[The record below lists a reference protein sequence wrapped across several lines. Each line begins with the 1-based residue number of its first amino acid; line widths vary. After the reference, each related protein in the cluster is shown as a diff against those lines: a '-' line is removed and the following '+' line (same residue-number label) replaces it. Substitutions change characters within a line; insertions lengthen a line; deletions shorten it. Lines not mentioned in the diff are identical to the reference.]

1 MTKEEW
7 VRLLIH
13 LPHGAIAGWII
24 FGCPLPSLIPIEP
37 TLPLAIAG
45 CCAFLGFIFRQII
58 QDWRKKDN
66 SWKDVIGI
74 VWGFAGM
81 TALLTILWRLL

>member
-13 LPHGAIAGWII
+13 LPHGMIAGWII
-24 FGCPLPSLIPIEP
+24 FGCPIPFLLSIEP
-37 TLPLAIAG
+37 SVFLSVTGGLV
-45 CCAFLGFIFRQII
+45 FLGFIIRQAM
-58 QDWRKKDN
+58 QDWRKKDK
-66 SWKDVIGI
+66 SWKDVMGI